1 MAVRLPVESQI
12 DEDSVREQEIFAEIN
27 ITPFTDVILVLLIIF
42 MVSSSAMLD
51 AARDG
56 HLDVSL
62 PQAGHATASDTA
74 ETTLIVGIA
83 ADERLFVHNA
93 FIDHEAFLQV
103 LKKTYRDNAKTT
115 IIVDADGQLPHHIV
129 VRTIDEI
136 RAAGFETIGIG
147 AETSP

>member
-1 MAVRLPVESQI
+1 MAVRLPVEI
-12 DEDSVREQEIFAEIN
+12 YTDDEVADEQSIFAEIN

-42 MVSSSAMLD
+42 MVSSSAMVD

-62 PQAGHATASDTA
+62 PQAGHATASDMA

-93 FIDHEAFLQV
+93 FMSHEEFLQI
-103 LKKTYRDNAKTT
+103 LKQTYRENPKTT
-115 IIVDADGQLPHHIV
+115 IIVDADGQLAHHTV

-147 AETSP
+147 AETGL